1 MRFPRCSH
9 DRYGECVPSTV
20 PPSFDRHATVGGKHP
35 RVLDERAKGVACVSI
50 YRCQMGYGTTIG
62 ETRCH
67 RRGRSSQGQDAGL
80 IHKTCS
86 HDQPRAAVSRQ
97 VQKKGVKRCQLIET
111 RFIALRQRLSRST
124 GHEMELAEDGWL
136 LELSVI
142 CFFKFLLRSLRTQR
156 LV

>member
-1 MRFPRCSH
+1 MINP
-9 DRYGECVPSTV
+9 
-20 PPSFDRHATVGGKHP
+20 
-35 RVLDERAKGVACVSI
+35 ERQ
-50 YRCQMGYGTTIG
+50 CQDKF
-62 ETRCH
+62 R
-67 RRGRSSQGQDAGL
+67 
-80 IHKTCS
+80 
-86 HDQPRAAVSRQ
+86 
-97 VQKKGVKRCQLIET
+97 KKGVKRCQLIET